1 MGISISKC
9 ARCAECFTGDSY
21 RVVSETD
28 SVTFLDMVVCYDC
41 YIEAGELG
49 LDTETVEV
57 QRYAV
62 R

>member
-1 MGISISKC
+1 
-9 ARCAECFTGDSY
+9 
-21 RVVSETD
+21 
-28 SVTFLDMVVCYDC
+28 MVVCYDC

>member
-1 MGISISKC
+1 
-9 ARCAECFTGDSY
+9 
-21 RVVSETD
+21 
-28 SVTFLDMVVCYDC
+28 MVVCYDC

-49 LDTETVEV
+49 LDTEMVEV